1 MTITLKNSTVLRAGA
16 TLRRYRKEPG
26 SVPYLHPC
34 GPNHFLI
41 CCSIYAAGGGIT
53 QVAVKVASEDFAAII
68 EMMSSVNPQRVKNLI
83 SQALTFDELDALR
96 KAKLD
101 SVPLDEACAMP
112 GGALRTEI
120 MQRFPVLTAGVARA
134 LIEEAQEHEAA
145 ASAAEKTDA

>member
-16 TLRRYRKEPG
+16 TLRG
-26 SVPYLHPC
+26 SVPHLHPC

-96 KAKLD
+96 KAKWVGDACNALLD
-101 SVPLDEACAMP
+101 YRNP
-112 GGALRTEI
+112 GHVIT
-120 MQRFPVLTAGVARA
+120 TAERHGLAEYQD
-134 LIEEAQEHEAA
+134 LGYSPSDAA
-145 ASAAEKTDA
+145 DAYQAKTAA